1 MLAVSLYLIW
11 FNSLQKTPQTEF
23 AILVVFS
30 FLFSFFFFLKSKYC
44 ESRKF
49 SYRYLV
55 FAYSSRGVET
65 NETTE
70 GDQVREIA
78 LKHVFFKERLKK
90 NRSYNVLCFST
101 VNVGYL
107 VNCLVVLKD
116 S

>member
-30 FLFSFFFFLKSKYC
+30 FLFFFFFFLKSKYC

-55 FAYSSRGVET
+55 FACSSRGVET
-65 NETTE
+65 NETTSE

-78 LKHVFFKERLKK
+78 LKHVFFFKERLKK
-90 NRSYNVLCFST
+90 KSIL
-101 VNVGYL
+101 
-107 VNCLVVLKD
+107 
-116 S
+116 